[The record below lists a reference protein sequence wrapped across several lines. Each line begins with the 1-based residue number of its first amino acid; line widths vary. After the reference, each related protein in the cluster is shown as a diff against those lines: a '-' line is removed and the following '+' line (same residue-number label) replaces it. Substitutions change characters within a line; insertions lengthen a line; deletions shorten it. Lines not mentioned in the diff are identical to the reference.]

1 MESLWWKGG
10 RSWRGTSLA
19 KKTDMVAD
27 GAFKFSDA
35 DVRIVE
41 ALQQDARAPVTSI
54 AEKLGMPVSSVRHRV
69 QRLMKAG
76 ILEFA
81 AMTNPLRMG
90 YQVWALIEIQ
100 AEIAKIETVAQQ
112 LARAPEI
119 YLVGITTGRYDIHV
133 GAVFRTNEEFLEFI
147 TTRLSKISGITRVSS
162 SPILRVVKRSMS
174 YVFPRASGRANKA
187 AKE

>member
-1 MESLWWKGG
+1 
-10 RSWRGTSLA
+10 
-19 KKTDMVAD
+19 
-27 GAFKFSDA
+27 
-35 DVRIVE
+35 
-41 ALQQDARAPVTSI
+41 
-54 AEKLGMPVSSVRHRV
+54 
-69 QRLMKAG
+69 MKAG